1 MKILNV
7 ELTQPSVLFFLI
19 LILYF
24 LFLKLTCFLS
34 FKSTNS
40 LPQLSITGIW
50 LLVKFTYRPFIQNFF
65 ELSACKF
72 YPPFLIFYLFR
83 SFCTIYYNFFKFV
96 ILIVNNHLFLMFTD
110 YDYFVNMFF
119 HVLSIHSIIY
129 LYVVYYII
137 CTVCRL

>member
-50 LLVKFTYRPFIQNFF
+50 LLVTFTYRPFIQNFF
-65 ELSACKF
+65 ELSSCKF
-72 YPPFLIFYLFR
+72 YPSFFIFYLFR